1 MSSGLSF
8 TEIMKQRHSAR
19 YFLSKPIPK
28 EILKEIMETSLLTPS
43 WGNSQPWTFYVA
55 SGTTLENIR
64 KDWISKNREG
74 VKGNS
79 DLEAGHRND
88 FSERCQKCMNEIMK
102 LVVDT
107 LNEPDGK
114 SLMEANVVL
123 FNAPTLVYI
132 TIPKKRTLY
141 NIFDSG
147 AAEMSVMAA
156 AQEHGVDSVPAY
168 EAIKYPDI
176 LRKHMKIPDDEDIVI
191 GIALGYEDKEN
202 ALSKIKSKKLTLDE
216 ACHFYE

>member
-1 MSSGLSF
+1 
-8 TEIMKQRHSAR
+8 
-19 YFLSKPIPK
+19 
-28 EILKEIMETSLLTPS
+28 
-43 WGNSQPWTFYVA
+43 
-55 SGTTLENIR
+55 
-64 KDWISKNREG
+64 
-74 VKGNS
+74 
-79 DLEAGHRND
+79 
-88 FSERCQKCMNEIMK
+88 MNEIMK

-114 SLMEANVVL
+114 PLWEANVVL

-176 LRKHMKIPDDEDIVI
+176 LRKHMKISDDEDIVI
-191 GIALGYEDKEN
+191 GIAMGFEDKDHIFT
-202 ALSKIKSKKLTLDE
+202 KIKAKKLTLDK
-216 ACHFYE
+216 AFHF